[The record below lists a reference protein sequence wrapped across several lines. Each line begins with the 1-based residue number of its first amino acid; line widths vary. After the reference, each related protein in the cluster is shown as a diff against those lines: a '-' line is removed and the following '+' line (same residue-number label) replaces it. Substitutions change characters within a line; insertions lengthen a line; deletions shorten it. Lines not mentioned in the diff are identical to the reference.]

1 MSEITDRIIKNV
13 EDSEV
18 AEVAIV
24 LAFVGYLIASRVG
37 FLAQSNELDMI
48 ALAVIGAVV
57 GLDTLYKRLKRNGE
71 KD

>member
-1 MSEITDRIIKNV
+1 MSELTDRLIKNV

-24 LAFVGYLIASRVG
+24 LVFSAYLVASRLNYVP
-37 FLAQSNELDMI
+37 QSAELDMI
-48 ALAVIGAVV
+48 AIMVIGAVV
-57 GLDTLYKRLKRNGE
+57 GLDTLYKRVKRG